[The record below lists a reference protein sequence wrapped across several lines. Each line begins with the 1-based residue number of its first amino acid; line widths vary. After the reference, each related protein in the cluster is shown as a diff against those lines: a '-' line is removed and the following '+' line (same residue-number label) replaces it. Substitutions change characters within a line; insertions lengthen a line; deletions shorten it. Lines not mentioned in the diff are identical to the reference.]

1 MKKTVTMPEL
11 KKGMK
16 SAVLCRW
23 CVDEGQTVDKGTEV
37 FETETEKAV
46 SAVEAEERMTV
57 LRLLAEEGD
66 KVAVGAPLFEAE
78 VADDE

>member
-11 KKGMK
+11 KKGMR

-23 CVDEGQTVDKGTEV
+23 CVEPGETVEKGTAV

-46 SAVEAEERMTV
+46 SAVEAEEKLTV
-57 LRLLAEEGD
+57 VRLLADEGD
-66 KVAVGAPLFEAE
+66 EVAVGAPLFEAE
-78 VADDE
+78 VG

>member
-1 MKKTVTMPEL
+1 MKITVMMPEL

-23 CVDEGQTVDKGTEV
+23 CVEEGQKIEKGTEV

-46 SAVEAEERMTV
+46 SAVEAEEDMTV
-57 LRLLAEEGD
+57 LRFLAEEGD
-66 KVAVGAPLFEAE
+66 EVAVGGPLFEAE
-78 VADDE
+78 VGEK

>member
-23 CVDEGQTVDKGTEV
+23 CVEPGQTVEKGEEV

-46 SAVEAEERMTV
+46 SAVEAEEKLTV
-57 LRLLAEEGD
+57 VRLIAEEGD
-66 KVAVGAPLFEAE
+66 EVAVGDPLYKAE
-78 VADDE
+78 VAGK

>member
-16 SAVLCRW
+16 KAVLCRW
-23 CVDEGQTVDKGTEV
+23 NVAPGQKIISGSEL

-46 SAVEAEERMTV
+46 SAVEAEEDMTV
-57 LRLLAEEGD
+57 LRLLVDEGD
-66 KVAVGAPLFEAE
+66 EVDVGAPLME
-78 VADDE
+78 VEI

>member
-11 KKGMK
+11 KKGMT

-23 CVDEGQTVDKGTEV
+23 NVEEGQKVKKGFEL

-46 SAVEAEERMTV
+46 SAVEAEEDLTV
-57 LRLLAEEGD
+57 VRLLAGEGD
-66 KVAVGAPLFEAE
+66 EVAVGAPLFEAE
-78 VADDE
+78 TDE

>member
-16 SAVLCRW
+16 KAVLCRW
-23 CVDEGQTVDKGTEV
+23 SVEPGQKIASGSEL

-46 SAVEAEERMTV
+46 SAVEAEEDMTV
-57 LRLLAEEGD
+57 VRLLVDEGD
-66 KVAVGAPLFEAE
+66 EVDVGAPLME
-78 VADDE
+78 VEI